1 MDDRRHIGTVLVA
14 TDFSEGSERA
24 IEWATEVARAHGA
37 RIVLAHGLLPIGPMV
52 AAPEAIPVPPEIYE
66 EDRKRCAAELVKRA
80 ESLRAGGA
88 RVETHLGEGMPSRV
102 IVDAADKLGAD
113 LVVAGTRGQTGWRR
127 VFLGSTAAEI
137 VRGARC
143 PVLTVHPEH
152 VRSNQPIQHILVPT
166 DYSEDAMQALRA
178 AVGILAPAA
187 AGARVTLLH
196 AFRLQAG
203 AVYPWAASTLA
214 YRANELAR
222 ESVERLEQ
230 IAEPIRRL
238 GFDVQTTAR
247 EGYPP
252 QVIDEEASRLRVDLI
267 AMGTHGRS
275 GLKRLVLGSVAERI
289 LPNAPCPVVTVHTE
303 EKR

>member
-1 MDDRRHIGTVLVA
+1 V
-14 TDFSEGSERA
+14 
-24 IEWATEVARAHGA
+24 
-37 RIVLAHGLLPIGPMV
+37 IV
-52 AAPEAIPVPPEIYE
+52 E
-66 EDRKRCAAELVKRA
+66 AAEN
-80 ESLRAGGA
+80 
-88 RVETHLGEGMPSRV
+88 
-102 IVDAADKLGAD
+102 LGAD
-113 LVVAGTRGQTGWRR
+113 LVVAGTRGQTGWKR

-137 VRGARC
+137 VRRAHC
-143 PVLTVHPEH
+143 PVLTVHTEH
-152 VRSNQPIQHILVPT
+152 VRSDQPIRHVLVPT
-166 DYSEDAMQALRA
+166 DHSEDAMQALQA
-178 AVGILAPAA
+178 AVRILAPAA

-196 AFRLQAG
+196 AFQLQAG

-214 YRANELAR
+214 YGANELAR

-252 QVIDEEASRLRVDLI
+252 QVIDEEASRLRADLI

-303 EKR
+303 ETR